1 MTHEAN
7 FLRHSSAAS
16 ASMSAD
22 AALPAEALASKFA
35 DLDAGAARA
44 ASRIPPGPPEASL
57 SDPECETAKRLD
69 SELVSAGAAK
79 AHSWVRVPANYYDE
93 PLAFRAECVQAPSV
107 EHMCKTICMENTKCT
122 NEDCSDP
129 INSRW
134 YLVVV
139 QYTARLSQQK
149 LEKYLH
155 ALNNVPPRK
164 IGKSKFHMRLAK
176 PEDAVRLTGYA
187 HGAVAPLA
195 TATRIP
201 TLVSRDI
208 ARLTGGVAFLGGG
221 ETDLKMGVRVA
232 DLLKGAFEATTVDCT
247 YDDELDAKRGA

>member
-1 MTHEAN
+1 
-7 FLRHSSAAS
+7 
-16 ASMSAD
+16 MSAE
-22 AALPAEALASKFA
+22 AAPPAEALALKLA
-35 DLDAGAARA
+35 GLDAGDAGAT
-44 ASRIPPGPPEASL
+44 SRIPPGPPETSL
-57 SDPECETAKRLD
+57 SDPECDTAKRLD
-69 SELVSAGAAK
+69 AELVSAGAAK
-79 AHSWVRVPANYYDE
+79 ALSWVRVPANYYDE
-93 PLAFRAECVQAPSV
+93 PLAFRAECVKAPSV

>member
-107 EHMCKTICMENTKCT
+107 DHMCKTICMENTKCT

-149 LEKYLH
+149 LEKHLH
-155 ALNNVPPRK
+155 ALNNAPRHAERK

-176 PEDAVRLTGYA
+176 PEDAFRLTGYA

-195 TATRIP
+195 TATKIP
-201 TLVSRDI
+201 TLVSHKI
-208 ARLTGGVAFLGGG
+208 AALPNGLAFLGGG
-221 ETDLKMGVRVA
+221 ETDLKMGVRVD

-247 YDDELDAKRGA
+247 YDDE